1 MIVDFFEHGTG
12 EASGPLDYF
21 LGKNR
26 DREHAKILLGDVNEV
41 AELIDCSP
49 YEKRYTSGCLSFY
62 ESDLTEADKAQ
73 IMRDFEKTLF
83 PGLTTGNYR
92 ILWVEHRDKINEET
106 GERRLELNFLI
117 PNIEIESGKRLQPFF
132 AKADLDRVDAFK
144 KIVNYE
150 YDLFDPDDPINRRSV
165 KIAQNLPKESKEFK
179 AQVHDEI
186 TLAICD
192 DLIYDR
198 KTLLDWCETVGFEV
212 TKITKKQISIKNP
225 ETGRPEV
232 FKGEFYEQNFRNTAK
247 STELKAEA
255 SGRYRQR
262 AEKRYQTCL
271 ERHEKLCEAKSKYH
285 LERYGN
291 GNRESRNGLDPKFT
305 EPKNRNAIENRQS
318 GEQLQQQH
326 SGIEHG
332 SSEAD
337 SRHEPTLAN
346 IAVIKPSDSR
356 TSEAEKSPYFIN
368 FSPDVSATYFAY
380 QQYVFRLYQQNE
392 LQRIKPDQDITA
404 EQIQRHKRDAEQSRV
419 SEIRRGEPEYSEVR
433 NREGLAL
440 VRSNRPDSKEL
451 REQLRSSAG
460 NQLNESRST
469 IITDYRTATAAAQR
483 ATEAARASITAYSD
497 SESNHRRIG
506 EIQQRTG
513 EALQSVERTKQRAD
527 QHHQAVTESE
537 VISRFIA
544 KLGEQL
550 KTAIREPFREISHWL
565 EHRERSKGDNREH
578 LAEFGA
584 SRDRT
589 AVEADDR
596 ENSRENDFGRAIS
609 TKVSSFNSTNIIKA
623 LEVLDQRRELERE
636 QARKNDK
643 GYDSPRPF

>member
-150 YDLFDPDDPINRRSV
+150 HDLFDPDDPINRRSF

-285 LERYGN
+285 LERHGN
-291 GNRESRNGLDPKFT
+291 GNRESGNGLDSKFT

-318 GEQLQQQH
+318 GEQLQQQY

-337 SRHEPTLAN
+337 SRHETTFAD

-380 QQYVFRLYQQNE
+380 QQYVFRLYQQNK
-392 LQRIKPDQDITA
+392 LQRTKPDQDITA
-404 EQIQRHKRDAEQSRV
+404 DRASEASRSETSFKFEQSRV
-419 SEIRRGEPEYSEVR
+419 TEEISANCIQGLENEFRSPTFEDHRRTAIAVEATTARTAESTRAYTSAISDNKRIESVHE
-433 NREGLAL
+433 NFKREA
-440 VRSNRPDSKEL
+440 
-451 REQLRSSAG
+451 QRSSADREEVSA
-460 NQLNESRST
+460 NNARIIRSNYLNNFF
-469 IITDYRTATAAAQR
+469 TDCTRELEITATDTFKRFSAELVDRESSQKLNSGNP
-483 ATEAARASITAYSD
+483 TEY
-497 SESNHRRIG
+497 
-506 EIQQRTG
+506 
-513 EALQSVERTKQRAD
+513 
-527 QHHQAVTESE
+527 
-537 VISRFIA
+537 
-544 KLGEQL
+544 
-550 KTAIREPFREISHWL
+550 
-565 EHRERSKGDNREH
+565 
-578 LAEFGA
+578 GA

-589 AVEADDR
+589 AIEADDR
-596 ENSRENDFGRAIS
+596 ANNQENEFSRAIS
-609 TKVSSFNSTNIIKA
+609 TKISRVNPTNIFTA
-623 LEVLDQRRELERE
+623 LDEIDRRRELQRE
-636 QARKNDK
+636 QALKNDN

>member
-62 ESDLTEADKAQ
+62 ESDLNEDDKAQ

-83 PGLTTGNYR
+83 PGLTPENYR

-179 AQVHDEI
+179 AHVHDEI

-318 GEQLQQQH
+318 GEQLQQQY
-326 SGIEHG
+326 SGIEQG

-337 SRHEPTLAN
+337 SRHEPTFAD
-346 IAVIKPSDSR
+346 IAVIKPRNNR

-368 FSPDVSATYFAY
+368 FSPDFSATYFAY
-380 QQYVFRLYQQNE
+380 QQYVFRLYQQNK
-392 LQRIKPDQDITA
+392 LQRTKPDQDITA
-404 EQIQRHKRDAEQSRV
+404 DRTTEASRSETSPKFEQSRV
-419 SEIRRGEPEYSEVR
+419 TEEVSANFIQGLENEFRSPTFEDHRRTAIAVEATTARTAIAVEATTARTAESTGAYTSTVNDYR
-433 NREGLAL
+433 G
-440 VRSNRPDSKEL
+440 VKEL
-451 REQLRSSAG
+451 HANFKRETQRSGQDSAEISA
-460 NQLNESRST
+460 NNAK
-469 IITDYRTATAAAQR
+469 IIRTN
-483 ATEAARASITAYSD
+483 Y
-497 SESNHRRIG
+497 
-506 EIQQRTG
+506 
-513 EALQSVERTKQRAD
+513 L
-527 QHHQAVTESE
+527 
-537 VISRFIA
+537 SRFF
-544 KLGEQL
+544 
-550 KTAIREPFREISHWL
+550 TSHSRELENTVTDTVKRFSAELTDRESSQSHT
-565 EHRERSKGDNREH
+565 SKQF
-578 LAEFGA
+578 AEVGTI
-584 SRDRT
+584 RDRT
-589 AVEADDR
+589 TIEADDR
-596 ENSRENDFGRAIS
+596 SNNQENDFSRAIS
-609 TKVSSFNSTNIIKA
+609 TKISGINPTGIFTA
-623 LEVLDQRRELERE
+623 LDQIDKRRELQRAQE
-636 QARKNDK
+636 RKNDR
-643 GYDSPRPF
+643 GYDSPSPF

>member
-83 PGLTTGNYR
+83 PSLTTENYR
-92 ILWVEHRDKINEET
+92 VLWVEHRDKINEET

-150 YDLFDPDDPINRRSV
+150 HDLFDPDDPLNRRSV

-271 ERHEKLCEAKSKYH
+271 KRHEKLCEAKSKYH
-285 LERYGN
+285 LERYATRDRTDSTELTRQLESQKNNPANQHRQDGAE
-291 GNRESRNGLDPKFT
+291 RERGHEEDA
-305 EPKNRNAIENRQS
+305 R
-318 GEQLQQQH
+318 
-326 SGIEHG
+326 
-332 SSEAD
+332 
-337 SRHEPTLAN
+337 EPTVTATKLEKGLADLKR
-346 IAVIKPSDSR
+346 IEPSNSR
-356 TSEAEKSPYFIN
+356 PSEAEKNPFHIEYSLDFNSLYH
-368 FSPDVSATYFAY
+368 AY
-380 QQYVFRLYQQNE
+380 QQHIARLYQQ
-392 LQRIKPDQDITA
+392 K
-404 EQIQRHKRDAEQSRV
+404 QIQRTTSEISTFAADRSNDTAENSRV
-419 SEIRRGEPEYSEVR
+419 QHGDNSTVQGTRGEINNDTGSAIIADYRRTATSAQTATR
-433 NREGLAL
+433 ATAASISAYTAAGADYQRARELH
-440 VRSNRPDSKEL
+440 SDFK
-451 REQLRSSAG
+451 RETQRSSA
-460 NQLNESRST
+460 SRETLSNDSEAAIRADNT
-469 IITDYRTATAAAQR
+469 TAFFRQFAERLTATAGE
-483 ATEAARASITAYSD
+483 TFNSITRWVERGATNLQSLATPD
-497 SESNHRRIG
+497 KDRDREAVRADDQASSRETGLSRALSANSTRFSGTPIWEALEKLELRK
-506 EIQQRTG
+506 ELQQQR
-513 EALQSVERTKQRAD
+513 E
-527 QHHQAVTESE
+527 
-537 VISRFIA
+537 
-544 KLGEQL
+544 
-550 KTAIREPFREISHWL
+550 
-565 EHRERSKGDNREH
+565 
-578 LAEFGA
+578 
-584 SRDRT
+584 RDR
-589 AVEADDR
+589 
-596 ENSRENDFGRAIS
+596 
-609 TKVSSFNSTNIIKA
+609 
-623 LEVLDQRRELERE
+623 
-636 QARKNDK
+636 
-643 GYDSPRPF
+643 GYDSPSPF

>member
-12 EASGPLDYF
+12 GASGPLDYF

-62 ESDLTEADKAQ
+62 ESDLNEDDKAQ

-150 YDLFDPDDPINRRSV
+150 HDLFDPDDPINRRSF

-318 GEQLQQQH
+318 GEQLQQQY

-337 SRHEPTLAN
+337 SRHETTFAD
-346 IAVIKPSDSR
+346 IAVIKPRNNR

-368 FSPDVSATYFAY
+368 FSPDFSATYFAY
-380 QQYVFRLYQQNE
+380 QQYVFRLYQQNK
-392 LQRIKPDQDITA
+392 LQRTKPDQDITA
-404 EQIQRHKRDAEQSRV
+404 DRTTEASRSETSPKFEQSRV
-419 SEIRRGEPEYSEVR
+419 TEEVSANFIQGLENEFRSPTFEDHRRTAIAVEATTARTAESTRAYTSAISDNKRIESVHE
-433 NREGLAL
+433 NFKREA
-440 VRSNRPDSKEL
+440 
-451 REQLRSSAG
+451 QRSSADREEVSA
-460 NQLNESRST
+460 NNARIIRSNYLNNFF
-469 IITDYRTATAAAQR
+469 TDCTRELEITATDTFKRFSAELVDRESSQMLNSGNP
-483 ATEAARASITAYSD
+483 TEY
-497 SESNHRRIG
+497 
-506 EIQQRTG
+506 
-513 EALQSVERTKQRAD
+513 
-527 QHHQAVTESE
+527 
-537 VISRFIA
+537 
-544 KLGEQL
+544 
-550 KTAIREPFREISHWL
+550 
-565 EHRERSKGDNREH
+565 
-578 LAEFGA
+578 GA

-589 AVEADDR
+589 AIEADDR
-596 ENSRENDFGRAIS
+596 ANNQENEFSRAIS
-609 TKVSSFNSTNIIKA
+609 TKISGVNPTSIFKA
-623 LEVLDQRRELERE
+623 LDVLDQRRELERE
-636 QARKNDK
+636 QARKNDR

>member
-62 ESDLTEADKAQ
+62 ESDLNEDDKAQ

-83 PGLTTGNYR
+83 PGLTPENYR

-150 YDLFDPDDPINRRSV
+150 HDLFDPDDPINRRSF

-198 KTLLDWCETVGFEV
+198 KTLLNWCETVGFEV

-318 GEQLQQQH
+318 GEQLQQQY
-326 SGIEHG
+326 SGIEQG

-337 SRHEPTLAN
+337 SRHEPTFAD
-346 IAVIKPSDSR
+346 IAVIKPRNNR

-368 FSPDVSATYFAY
+368 FSPDFSATYFAY
-380 QQYVFRLYQQNE
+380 QQYEQKK
-392 LQRIKPDQDITA
+392 LQRTKPDQDITA
-404 EQIQRHKRDAEQSRV
+404 DRTTEASRSETSPKFEQSRV
-419 SEIRRGEPEYSEVR
+419 TEEVSANFIQGLENEFRSPTFEDHRRTAIAVEATTARTAESTRAYTSAISDNKRIESVHE
-433 NREGLAL
+433 NFKREA
-440 VRSNRPDSKEL
+440 
-451 REQLRSSAG
+451 QRSSADREEVSA
-460 NQLNESRST
+460 NNARIIRSNYLNNFF
-469 IITDYRTATAAAQR
+469 TDCTRELEITATDTFKRFSAELVDRESSQKLNSGNP
-483 ATEAARASITAYSD
+483 TEY
-497 SESNHRRIG
+497 
-506 EIQQRTG
+506 
-513 EALQSVERTKQRAD
+513 
-527 QHHQAVTESE
+527 
-537 VISRFIA
+537 
-544 KLGEQL
+544 
-550 KTAIREPFREISHWL
+550 
-565 EHRERSKGDNREH
+565 
-578 LAEFGA
+578 GA

-589 AVEADDR
+589 AIEADDR
-596 ENSRENDFGRAIS
+596 ANNQENEFSRAIS
-609 TKVSSFNSTNIIKA
+609 TKISGVNPTSIFKA
-623 LEVLDQRRELERE
+623 LDVLDQRRELERE
-636 QARKNDK
+636 QARKNDR

>member
-92 ILWVEHRDKINEET
+92 ILWIEHRDKINEET

-198 KTLLDWCETVGFEV
+198 KTLLNWCETVGFEV

-271 ERHEKLCEAKSKYH
+271 ERYEKLCEAKSKYH
-285 LERYGN
+285 LERHGN
-291 GNRESRNGLDPKFT
+291 GNRESGNGLDSKFT

-318 GEQLQQQH
+318 GEQLEQQY
-326 SGIEHG
+326 SGIEYG

-346 IAVIKPSDSR
+346 IEVIKPSDSR

-368 FSPDVSATYFAY
+368 FSLDVSATYFAY
-380 QQYVFRLYQQNE
+380 QQYVFRLYQQNK
-392 LQRIKPDQDITA
+392 LQRIKPDQYITA
-404 EQIQRHKRDAEQSRV
+404 DRASEASRSKTSPNFEQSRV
-419 SEIRRGEPEYSEVR
+419 TEKVSANFIQGLENEFRSPTFEDHRRTAIAVEATTARTAESTRAYTSAISDNKWIESVHENFKREAQRSSADREEVSANNTR
-433 NREGLAL
+433 T
-440 VRSNRPDSKEL
+440 VRSNYLINFFTVCAREL
-451 REQLRSSAG
+451 
-460 NQLNESRST
+460 ES
-469 IITDYRTATAAAQR
+469 TATDTFKRFSAELVDR
-483 ATEAARASITAYSD
+483 
-497 SESNHRRIG
+497 ESSQKFNSG
-506 EIQQRTG
+506 NP
-513 EALQSVERTKQRAD
+513 TKY
-527 QHHQAVTESE
+527 
-537 VISRFIA
+537 
-544 KLGEQL
+544 
-550 KTAIREPFREISHWL
+550 
-565 EHRERSKGDNREH
+565 
-578 LAEFGA
+578 GA

-589 AVEADDR
+589 AIEADDR
-596 ENSRENDFGRAIS
+596 ANKQENDFSRTIS
-609 TKVSSFNSTNIIKA
+609 TKISGVNPTNIFTA
-623 LEVLDQRRELERE
+623 LDELDRRRELQIE
-636 QARKNDK
+636 QALKNDN

>member
-1 MIVDFFEHGTG
+1 MIVDFFENGTG
-12 EASGPLDYF
+12 GASGPLDYF

-26 DREHAKILLGDVNEV
+26 DREHAKVLLGDVSEV

-83 PGLTTGNYR
+83 PGLTPGNYR

-165 KIAQNLPKESKEFK
+165 KIAQNLPKKSKEFK
-179 AQVHDEI
+179 ALVHDEI

-198 KTLLDWCETVGFEV
+198 KTLLGWCETVGFEV

-232 FKGEFYEQNFRNTAK
+232 FTGEFYEQNFRNTAK

-271 ERHEKLCEAKSKYH
+271 ERYEKLCEAKSKYH
-285 LERYGN
+285 LERHGN
-291 GNRESRNGLDPKFT
+291 GNRESGNGLDSKFT

-318 GEQLQQQH
+318 GEQLQQQY
-326 SGIEHG
+326 SGIEQG

-368 FSPDVSATYFAY
+368 FSPDFSATYSAY
-380 QQYVFRLYQQNE
+380 QQYVSRLYQQNKV
-392 LQRIKPDQDITA
+392 QRIKSDQDITA
-404 EQIQRHKRDAEQSRV
+404 DRTTEASRSETSPKFEQSRV
-419 SEIRRGEPEYSEVR
+419 KEEVPANKLQGLSNEFRSPIIENYRRTTASIEATTARTAESTRAYTSAISDNKRIESVHENFKREAQRSSADPEEVSANNTR
-433 NREGLAL
+433 T
-440 VRSNRPDSKEL
+440 VRSNYLINFFTVCTREL
-451 REQLRSSAG
+451 
-460 NQLNESRST
+460 ES
-469 IITDYRTATAAAQR
+469 TATDTFKRFSAELVDR
-483 ATEAARASITAYSD
+483 
-497 SESNHRRIG
+497 ESS
-506 EIQQRTG
+506 Q
-513 EALQSVERTKQRAD
+513 
-527 QHHQAVTESE
+527 
-537 VISRFIA
+537 
-544 KLGEQL
+544 KLNSGN
-550 KTAIREPFREISHWL
+550 P
-565 EHRERSKGDNREH
+565 
-578 LAEFGA
+578 AEYGA

-589 AVEADDR
+589 AIEADDR
-596 ENSRENDFGRAIS
+596 ANNQENEFSRAIS
-609 TKVSSFNSTNIIKA
+609 TKISRVNPTSIFTA
-623 LEVLDQRRELERE
+623 LDELDRRKELER
-636 QARKNDK
+636 KNNR
-643 GYDSPRPF
+643 GYDSPIPF

>member
-150 YDLFDPDDPINRRSV
+150 HDLFDPDDPLNRRSV

-262 AEKRYQTCL
+262 AEKRYQTCI

-318 GEQLQQQH
+318 GEQLQQQY
-326 SGIEHG
+326 SGIEQG

-337 SRHEPTLAN
+337 SRHEPTFAD
-346 IAVIKPSDSR
+346 IAVIKPRNNR

-368 FSPDVSATYFAY
+368 FSPDFSATYFAY
-380 QQYVFRLYQQNE
+380 QQYVFRLYQQNK
-392 LQRIKPDQDITA
+392 LQRTKPDQDITA
-404 EQIQRHKRDAEQSRV
+404 DRASEASRSETSFKFEQSRV
-419 SEIRRGEPEYSEVR
+419 TEEISANCIQGLENEFRSPTFEDHRRTAIAVEATTARTTESTRAYTSAISDYRAVKGLHEDFK
-433 NREGLAL
+433 REA
-440 VRSNRPDSKEL
+440 
-451 REQLRSSAG
+451 QRSS
-460 NQLNESRST
+460 
-469 IITDYRTATAAAQR
+469 DDRT
-483 ATEAARASITAYSD
+483 
-497 SESNHRRIG
+497 
-506 EIQQRTG
+506 
-513 EALQSVERTKQRAD
+513 
-527 QHHQAVTESE
+527 
-537 VISRFIA
+537 
-544 KLGEQL
+544 
-550 KTAIREPFREISHWL
+550 EISADGAETIRANYLSNFFRNYAREL
-565 EHRERSKGDNREH
+565 ESTVTNTFKRFSEELGDRERSQELDQARITEY
-578 LAEFGA
+578 GA

-589 AVEADDR
+589 AIEADDR
-596 ENSRENDFGRAIS
+596 ANNQENEFRRAIS
-609 TKVSSFNSTNIIKA
+609 TKISGVNPTSIFTA
-623 LEVLDQRRELERE
+623 LDVLDQRRELERE
-636 QARKNDK
+636 QARKNDR

>member
-1 MIVDFFEHGTG
+1 MIVDFFEHGSG

-26 DREHAKILLGDVNEV
+26 DREHAKVLLGDVSEV

-62 ESDLTEADKAQ
+62 ESDLTDVAKAQ

-318 GEQLQQQH
+318 GEQLQQQY

-332 SSEAD
+332 FSEAD
-337 SRHEPTLAN
+337 SRYEPTLAN
-346 IAVIKPSDSR
+346 IAVIKSSDSR

-368 FSPDVSATYFAY
+368 FSPDFSATYFAY
-380 QQYVFRLYQQNE
+380 QQYVFRLYQQNK
-392 LQRIKPDQDITA
+392 LQRTKPDQDITA
-404 EQIQRHKRDAEQSRV
+404 DRASEASRSETSPKFEQIRVTEKVSANFIQGLENEFRSPTFEDHRRTAIAVEATTARTAESTRAYTSAISDNKWIESVHENFKREAQ
-419 SEIRRGEPEYSEVR
+419 
-433 NREGLAL
+433 
-440 VRSNRPDSKEL
+440 
-451 REQLRSSAG
+451 RSSADREEVSANNTRTVRANYLSNFFTVCTRG
-460 NQLNESRST
+460 LES
-469 IITDYRTATAAAQR
+469 TATDTFKRFSAEHVDRESSQKLNSGNP
-483 ATEAARASITAYSD
+483 TEY
-497 SESNHRRIG
+497 
-506 EIQQRTG
+506 
-513 EALQSVERTKQRAD
+513 
-527 QHHQAVTESE
+527 
-537 VISRFIA
+537 
-544 KLGEQL
+544 
-550 KTAIREPFREISHWL
+550 
-565 EHRERSKGDNREH
+565 
-578 LAEFGA
+578 GA

-589 AVEADDR
+589 AIEADDR
-596 ENSRENDFGRAIS
+596 ANNQENDFSRAIS
-609 TKVSSFNSTNIIKA
+609 TKISGVNPTNIFTA
-623 LEVLDQRRELERE
+623 LDELDRRRELQKE
-636 QARKNDK
+636 QALKNDN

>member
-150 YDLFDPDDPINRRSV
+150 HDLFDPDDPLNRRSV

-262 AEKRYQTCL
+262 AEKRYQTCI
-271 ERHEKLCEAKSKYH
+271 ERHEQLCEAKSKYH

-318 GEQLQQQH
+318 GEQLQQQY
-326 SGIEHG
+326 SGIEQG

-337 SRHEPTLAN
+337 SRHEPTFAD
-346 IAVIKPSDSR
+346 IAVIKPRNNR

-368 FSPDVSATYFAY
+368 FSPDFSATYFAY
-380 QQYVFRLYQQNE
+380 QQYVFRLYQQNK
-392 LQRIKPDQDITA
+392 LQRTKPDQDITA
-404 EQIQRHKRDAEQSRV
+404 DRASEASRSETSFKFEQSRV
-419 SEIRRGEPEYSEVR
+419 TEEISTNCIQGLENEFRSPTFEDHRRTAIAVEATTARTTESTRAYTSAISDYRAVKRLHEDFK
-433 NREGLAL
+433 REA
-440 VRSNRPDSKEL
+440 
-451 REQLRSSAG
+451 QRSS
-460 NQLNESRST
+460 
-469 IITDYRTATAAAQR
+469 DDRT
-483 ATEAARASITAYSD
+483 
-497 SESNHRRIG
+497 
-506 EIQQRTG
+506 
-513 EALQSVERTKQRAD
+513 
-527 QHHQAVTESE
+527 
-537 VISRFIA
+537 
-544 KLGEQL
+544 
-550 KTAIREPFREISHWL
+550 EISADGAETIRANYLSNFFRNYTREL
-565 EHRERSKGDNREH
+565 ESTVTNTFKRFSAELVDRESSQKLNSGNPTEY
-578 LAEFGA
+578 GA

-589 AVEADDR
+589 AIEADDR
-596 ENSRENDFGRAIS
+596 ANNQENEFSRAIS
-609 TKVSSFNSTNIIKA
+609 TKISGVNPTSIFTA
-623 LEVLDQRRELERE
+623 LDVLDQRRELKRE
-636 QARKNDK
+636 QARKNDR

>member
-62 ESDLTEADKAQ
+62 ESDLNEDDKAQ

-150 YDLFDPDDPINRRSV
+150 HDLFDPDDPLNRRSV

-262 AEKRYQTCL
+262 AEKRYQTCI
-271 ERHEKLCEAKSKYH
+271 ERHEQLCEAKSKYH

-318 GEQLQQQH
+318 GEQLQQQY
-326 SGIEHG
+326 SGIEQG

-337 SRHEPTLAN
+337 SRHEPTFAD
-346 IAVIKPSDSR
+346 IAVIKPRNNR

-368 FSPDVSATYFAY
+368 FSPDFSATYFAY
-380 QQYVFRLYQQNE
+380 QQYVFRLYQQNK
-392 LQRIKPDQDITA
+392 LQRTKPDQDITA
-404 EQIQRHKRDAEQSRV
+404 DRASEASRSETSFKFEQSRV
-419 SEIRRGEPEYSEVR
+419 TEEISTNCIQGLENEFRSPTFEDHRRTAIAVEATTARTTESTRAYTSAISDYRAVKRLHEDFK
-433 NREGLAL
+433 REA
-440 VRSNRPDSKEL
+440 
-451 REQLRSSAG
+451 QRSS
-460 NQLNESRST
+460 
-469 IITDYRTATAAAQR
+469 DDRT
-483 ATEAARASITAYSD
+483 
-497 SESNHRRIG
+497 
-506 EIQQRTG
+506 
-513 EALQSVERTKQRAD
+513 
-527 QHHQAVTESE
+527 
-537 VISRFIA
+537 
-544 KLGEQL
+544 
-550 KTAIREPFREISHWL
+550 EISADGAETIRANYLSNFFRNYTREL
-565 EHRERSKGDNREH
+565 ESTVTNTFKRFSAELVDRESSQKLNSGNPTEY
-578 LAEFGA
+578 GA
-584 SRDRT
+584 GRDRT
-589 AVEADDR
+589 AIEADDR
-596 ENSRENDFGRAIS
+596 ANNQENEFSRAIS
-609 TKVSSFNSTNIIKA
+609 TKISGVNPTSIFTA
-623 LEVLDQRRELERE
+623 LDVLDQRRELKRE
-636 QARKNDK
+636 QARKNDR

>member
-62 ESDLTEADKAQ
+62 ESDLNEDDKAQ

-150 YDLFDPDDPINRRSV
+150 HDLFDPDDPLNRRSV

-262 AEKRYQTCL
+262 AEKRYQTCI

-318 GEQLQQQH
+318 GEQLQQQY
-326 SGIEHG
+326 SGIEQG

-337 SRHEPTLAN
+337 SRHEPTFAD
-346 IAVIKPSDSR
+346 IAVIKPRNNR

-368 FSPDVSATYFAY
+368 FSPDFSATYFAY
-380 QQYVFRLYQQNE
+380 QQYVFRLYQQNK
-392 LQRIKPDQDITA
+392 LQRTKPDQDITA
-404 EQIQRHKRDAEQSRV
+404 DRTTEASRSETSPKFEQSRV
-419 SEIRRGEPEYSEVR
+419 TEEVSANFIQGLENEFRSPTFEDHRRTAIAVEATTARTAESTRAYTSAISDNKRIESVHE
-433 NREGLAL
+433 NFKREA
-440 VRSNRPDSKEL
+440 
-451 REQLRSSAG
+451 QRSSADREEVSA
-460 NQLNESRST
+460 NNARIIRSNYLNNFF
-469 IITDYRTATAAAQR
+469 TDCTRELEITATDTFKRFSAELVDRESSQKLNSGNP
-483 ATEAARASITAYSD
+483 TEY
-497 SESNHRRIG
+497 
-506 EIQQRTG
+506 
-513 EALQSVERTKQRAD
+513 
-527 QHHQAVTESE
+527 
-537 VISRFIA
+537 
-544 KLGEQL
+544 
-550 KTAIREPFREISHWL
+550 
-565 EHRERSKGDNREH
+565 
-578 LAEFGA
+578 GA

-589 AVEADDR
+589 AIEADDR
-596 ENSRENDFGRAIS
+596 ANNQENEFSRAIS
-609 TKVSSFNSTNIIKA
+609 TKISGVNPTSIFKA
-623 LEVLDQRRELERE
+623 LDVLDQRRELERE
-636 QARKNDK
+636 QARKNDR

>member
-83 PGLTTGNYR
+83 PSLTTENYR
-92 ILWVEHRDKINEET
+92 VLWVEHRDKINEET

-150 YDLFDPDDPINRRSV
+150 HDLFDPDDPLNRRSV

-271 ERHEKLCEAKSKYH
+271 KRHEKLCEAKSKYH
-285 LERYGN
+285 LERYATRDRTDSTELTRQLESQKNNPANQHRQDGAE
-291 GNRESRNGLDPKFT
+291 RERGHEEDA
-305 EPKNRNAIENRQS
+305 R
-318 GEQLQQQH
+318 
-326 SGIEHG
+326 
-332 SSEAD
+332 
-337 SRHEPTLAN
+337 EPTVTATKLEKGLADLKR
-346 IAVIKPSDSR
+346 IEPSNSR
-356 TSEAEKSPYFIN
+356 PSEAEKSPFFIEY
-368 FSPDVSATYFAY
+368 SPSFNSTYFAY
-380 QQYVFRLYQQNE
+380 YE
-392 LQRIKPDQDITA
+392 
-404 EQIQRHKRDAEQSRV
+404 H
-419 SEIRRGEPEYSEVR
+419 
-433 NREGLAL
+433 
-440 VRSNRPDSKEL
+440 
-451 REQLRSSAG
+451 QLRIH
-460 NQLNESRST
+460 QQEQVRRDTDQRST
-469 IITDYRTATAAAQR
+469 FAADRSSHAAKNAGLYGSNDSFIQSQRRAIDDDIRSAVIDGHRGAADAAKRATAAAR
-483 ATEAARASITAYSD
+483 AELEAHTG
-497 SESNHRRIG
+497 SESNYRRARELHENFKRQAQLSGGSGEAVSGHSEAAIGADHTAAFFRDFTERLTAAIG
-506 EIQQRTG
+506 EAFNSITRWVERGATNLQSLATPDKDRDREAVRADDQASSRETGLSRALSANSTRFSGTPIWEALEKLELRKELQQQR
-513 EALQSVERTKQRAD
+513 E
-527 QHHQAVTESE
+527 
-537 VISRFIA
+537 
-544 KLGEQL
+544 
-550 KTAIREPFREISHWL
+550 
-565 EHRERSKGDNREH
+565 
-578 LAEFGA
+578 
-584 SRDRT
+584 RDR
-589 AVEADDR
+589 
-596 ENSRENDFGRAIS
+596 
-609 TKVSSFNSTNIIKA
+609 
-623 LEVLDQRRELERE
+623 
-636 QARKNDK
+636 
-643 GYDSPRPF
+643 GYDSPSPF

>member
-150 YDLFDPDDPINRRSV
+150 HDLFDPDDPLNRRSV

-262 AEKRYQTCL
+262 AEKRYQTCI

-318 GEQLQQQH
+318 GEQLQQQY
-326 SGIEHG
+326 SGIEQG

-337 SRHEPTLAN
+337 SRHEPTFAD
-346 IAVIKPSDSR
+346 IAVIKPRNNR

-368 FSPDVSATYFAY
+368 FSPDFSATYFAY
-380 QQYVFRLYQQNE
+380 QQYVFRLYQQNK
-392 LQRIKPDQDITA
+392 LQRTKPDQDITA
-404 EQIQRHKRDAEQSRV
+404 DRTTEASRSETSPKFEQSRV
-419 SEIRRGEPEYSEVR
+419 TEEVSANFIQGLENEFRSPTFEDHRRTAIAVEATTARTAESTRAYTSAISDNKRIESVHE
-433 NREGLAL
+433 NFKREA
-440 VRSNRPDSKEL
+440 
-451 REQLRSSAG
+451 QRSSADREEVSA
-460 NQLNESRST
+460 NNARIIRSNYLNNFF
-469 IITDYRTATAAAQR
+469 TDCTRELEITATDTFKRFSAELVDRESSQKLNSGNP
-483 ATEAARASITAYSD
+483 TEY
-497 SESNHRRIG
+497 
-506 EIQQRTG
+506 
-513 EALQSVERTKQRAD
+513 
-527 QHHQAVTESE
+527 
-537 VISRFIA
+537 
-544 KLGEQL
+544 
-550 KTAIREPFREISHWL
+550 
-565 EHRERSKGDNREH
+565 
-578 LAEFGA
+578 GA

-589 AVEADDR
+589 AIEADDR
-596 ENSRENDFGRAIS
+596 ANNQENEFSRAIS
-609 TKVSSFNSTNIIKA
+609 TKISGVNPTSIFKA
-623 LEVLDQRRELERE
+623 LDVLDQRRELERE
-636 QARKNDK
+636 QARKNDR

>member
-49 YEKRYTSGCLSFY
+49 YDKRYTSGCLSFY

-198 KTLLDWCETVGFEV
+198 KSLLNWCETVGFEV
-212 TKITKKQISIKNP
+212 TKITKKQISIKNL

-318 GEQLQQQH
+318 GEQLQQQY

-337 SRHEPTLAN
+337 SRHETTFAD
-346 IAVIKPSDSR
+346 IAVIKPRNNR

-368 FSPDVSATYFAY
+368 FSPDFSATYFAY
-380 QQYVFRLYQQNE
+380 QQYVFRLYQQNK
-392 LQRIKPDQDITA
+392 LQRTKPDQDITA
-404 EQIQRHKRDAEQSRV
+404 DRASEASRSETSFKFEQSRV
-419 SEIRRGEPEYSEVR
+419 TEEISANCIQGLENEFRSPTFEDHRRTAIAVEATTARTAESTRAYTSAISDNKRIESVHE
-433 NREGLAL
+433 NFKREA
-440 VRSNRPDSKEL
+440 
-451 REQLRSSAG
+451 QRSSADRQEVSA
-460 NQLNESRST
+460 NNARIIRSNYLNNFF
-469 IITDYRTATAAAQR
+469 TDCTRELEITATDTFKRFSAELVDRESSQKLNSGNP
-483 ATEAARASITAYSD
+483 TEY
-497 SESNHRRIG
+497 
-506 EIQQRTG
+506 
-513 EALQSVERTKQRAD
+513 
-527 QHHQAVTESE
+527 
-537 VISRFIA
+537 
-544 KLGEQL
+544 
-550 KTAIREPFREISHWL
+550 
-565 EHRERSKGDNREH
+565 
-578 LAEFGA
+578 GA

-589 AVEADDR
+589 AIEADDR
-596 ENSRENDFGRAIS
+596 ANNQENEFSRAIS
-609 TKVSSFNSTNIIKA
+609 TKISRVNPTNIFTA
-623 LEVLDQRRELERE
+623 LDEIDRRRELQRE
-636 QARKNDK
+636 QALKNDN

>member
-150 YDLFDPDDPINRRSV
+150 HDLFDPDDPINRRSV

-262 AEKRYQTCL
+262 AEKRYQTCI

-318 GEQLQQQH
+318 GEQLQQQY

-337 SRHEPTLAN
+337 SRHETTFAD
-346 IAVIKPSDSR
+346 IAVIKPRNNR

-368 FSPDVSATYFAY
+368 FSPDFSATYFAY
-380 QQYVFRLYQQNE
+380 QQYVFRLYQQNK
-392 LQRIKPDQDITA
+392 LQRTKPDQDITA
-404 EQIQRHKRDAEQSRV
+404 DRTTEASRSETSPKFEQSRV
-419 SEIRRGEPEYSEVR
+419 TEEVSANFIQGLENEFRSPTFEDHRRTAIAVEATTARTAESTRAYTSAISDNKRIESVHE
-433 NREGLAL
+433 NFKREA
-440 VRSNRPDSKEL
+440 
-451 REQLRSSAG
+451 QRSSADREEVSA
-460 NQLNESRST
+460 NNARIIRSNYLNNFF
-469 IITDYRTATAAAQR
+469 TDCTRELEITATDTFKRFSAELVDRESSQKLNSGNP
-483 ATEAARASITAYSD
+483 TEY
-497 SESNHRRIG
+497 
-506 EIQQRTG
+506 
-513 EALQSVERTKQRAD
+513 
-527 QHHQAVTESE
+527 
-537 VISRFIA
+537 
-544 KLGEQL
+544 
-550 KTAIREPFREISHWL
+550 
-565 EHRERSKGDNREH
+565 
-578 LAEFGA
+578 GA

-589 AVEADDR
+589 AIEADDR
-596 ENSRENDFGRAIS
+596 ANNQENEFSRAIS
-609 TKVSSFNSTNIIKA
+609 TKISRVNPTNIFTA
-623 LEVLDQRRELERE
+623 LDEIDRRRELQRE
-636 QARKNDK
+636 QALKNDN

>member
-62 ESDLTEADKAQ
+62 ESDLNEDDKAQ

-318 GEQLQQQH
+318 GEQLQQQY
-326 SGIEHG
+326 SGIEQG

-337 SRHEPTLAN
+337 SRHETTFAD
-346 IAVIKPSDSR
+346 IAVIKPRNNR

-368 FSPDVSATYFAY
+368 FSPDFSATYFAY
-380 QQYVFRLYQQNE
+380 QQYVFRLYQQNK
-392 LQRIKPDQDITA
+392 LQRTKPDQDITA
-404 EQIQRHKRDAEQSRV
+404 DRTTEASRSETSPKFEQSRV
-419 SEIRRGEPEYSEVR
+419 TEEVSANFIQGLENEFRSPTFEDHRRTAIAVEATTARTAESTRAYTSAISDNKRIESVHE
-433 NREGLAL
+433 NFKREA
-440 VRSNRPDSKEL
+440 
-451 REQLRSSAG
+451 QRSSADREEVSA
-460 NQLNESRST
+460 NNARIIRSNYLNNFF
-469 IITDYRTATAAAQR
+469 TDCTRELEITATDTFKRFSAELVDRESSQKLNSGNP
-483 ATEAARASITAYSD
+483 TEY
-497 SESNHRRIG
+497 
-506 EIQQRTG
+506 
-513 EALQSVERTKQRAD
+513 
-527 QHHQAVTESE
+527 
-537 VISRFIA
+537 
-544 KLGEQL
+544 
-550 KTAIREPFREISHWL
+550 
-565 EHRERSKGDNREH
+565 
-578 LAEFGA
+578 GA

-589 AVEADDR
+589 AIEADDR
-596 ENSRENDFGRAIS
+596 ANNQENEFSRAIS
-609 TKVSSFNSTNIIKA
+609 TKISGVNPTSIFKA
-623 LEVLDQRRELERE
+623 LDVLDQRRELERE
-636 QARKNDK
+636 QARKNDR

>member
-49 YEKRYTSGCLSFY
+49 YDKRYTSGCLSFY

-318 GEQLQQQH
+318 GEQLQQQY

-337 SRHEPTLAN
+337 SRHETTFAD
-346 IAVIKPSDSR
+346 IAVIKPRNNR

-368 FSPDVSATYFAY
+368 FSPDFSATYFAY
-380 QQYVFRLYQQNE
+380 QQYVFRLYQQNK
-392 LQRIKPDQDITA
+392 LQRTKPDQDITA
-404 EQIQRHKRDAEQSRV
+404 DRTTEASRSETSPKFEQSRV
-419 SEIRRGEPEYSEVR
+419 TEEVSANFIQGLENEFRSPTFEDHRRTAIAVEATTARTAESTRAYTSAISDNKRIESVHE
-433 NREGLAL
+433 NFKREA
-440 VRSNRPDSKEL
+440 
-451 REQLRSSAG
+451 QRSSADREEVSA
-460 NQLNESRST
+460 NNARIIRSNYLNNFF
-469 IITDYRTATAAAQR
+469 TDCTRELEITATDTFKRFSAELVDRESSQKLNSGNP
-483 ATEAARASITAYSD
+483 TEY
-497 SESNHRRIG
+497 
-506 EIQQRTG
+506 
-513 EALQSVERTKQRAD
+513 
-527 QHHQAVTESE
+527 
-537 VISRFIA
+537 
-544 KLGEQL
+544 
-550 KTAIREPFREISHWL
+550 
-565 EHRERSKGDNREH
+565 
-578 LAEFGA
+578 GA

-589 AVEADDR
+589 AIEADDR
-596 ENSRENDFGRAIS
+596 ANNQENEFSRAIS
-609 TKVSSFNSTNIIKA
+609 TKISRVNPTNIFTA
-623 LEVLDQRRELERE
+623 LDEIDRRRELQRE
-636 QARKNDK
+636 QALKNDN

>member
-1 MIVDFFEHGTG
+1 MIVDFFEHGSG

-26 DREHAKILLGDVNEV
+26 DREHAKVLLGDVSEV

-62 ESDLTEADKAQ
+62 ESDLTDVAKAQ

-150 YDLFDPDDPINRRSV
+150 YDLFNPDDPINRRSV

-198 KTLLDWCETVGFEV
+198 KTLLNWCETVGFEV

-271 ERHEKLCEAKSKYH
+271 ERYEKLCEAKSKYH
-285 LERYGN
+285 LERHGN
-291 GNRESRNGLDPKFT
+291 GNRESGNGLDSKFT

-318 GEQLQQQH
+318 GEQLQQQY

-332 SSEAD
+332 FSEAD
-337 SRHEPTLAN
+337 SRYEPTLAN
-346 IAVIKPSDSR
+346 IAVIKSSDSR

-380 QQYVFRLYQQNE
+380 QQYVFRLYQQNK

-404 EQIQRHKRDAEQSRV
+404 DRASEASRSETSPKFEQIRVTEKVSANFIQGLENEFRSPTFEDHRRTAIAVEATTARTAESTRAYTSAISDNKRIESV
-419 SEIRRGEPEYSEVR
+419 HE
-433 NREGLAL
+433 NFKREA
-440 VRSNRPDSKEL
+440 
-451 REQLRSSAG
+451 QRSSADREEVSA
-460 NQLNESRST
+460 NNARIIRSNYLNNFFTDCTRELES
-469 IITDYRTATAAAQR
+469 TATDTFKRFSAELVDRESSQKLNSGNP
-483 ATEAARASITAYSD
+483 TEY
-497 SESNHRRIG
+497 
-506 EIQQRTG
+506 
-513 EALQSVERTKQRAD
+513 
-527 QHHQAVTESE
+527 
-537 VISRFIA
+537 
-544 KLGEQL
+544 
-550 KTAIREPFREISHWL
+550 
-565 EHRERSKGDNREH
+565 
-578 LAEFGA
+578 GA

-589 AVEADDR
+589 AIEADDR
-596 ENSRENDFGRAIS
+596 ANNQENDFSRAIS
-609 TKVSSFNSTNIIKA
+609 TKISGVNPTNIFTA
-623 LEVLDQRRELERE
+623 LDELDRRRELQKE
-636 QARKNDK
+636 QALKNDN

>member
-62 ESDLTEADKAQ
+62 ESDLNEDDKAQ

-318 GEQLQQQH
+318 GEQLQQQY
-326 SGIEHG
+326 SGIEQG

-337 SRHEPTLAN
+337 SRHEPTFAD
-346 IAVIKPSDSR
+346 IAVIKPRNNR

-368 FSPDVSATYFAY
+368 FSPDFSATYFAY
-380 QQYVFRLYQQNE
+380 QQYVFRLYQQNK
-392 LQRIKPDQDITA
+392 LQRTKPDQDITA
-404 EQIQRHKRDAEQSRV
+404 DRTTEASRSETSPKFEQSRV
-419 SEIRRGEPEYSEVR
+419 TEEVSANFIQGLENEFRSPTFEDHRRTAIAVEATTARTAESTRAYTSAISDNKRIESVHE
-433 NREGLAL
+433 NFKREA
-440 VRSNRPDSKEL
+440 
-451 REQLRSSAG
+451 QRSSADREEVSA
-460 NQLNESRST
+460 NNARIIRSNYLNNFF
-469 IITDYRTATAAAQR
+469 TDCTRELEITATDTFKRFSAELVDRESSQKLNSGNP
-483 ATEAARASITAYSD
+483 TEY
-497 SESNHRRIG
+497 
-506 EIQQRTG
+506 
-513 EALQSVERTKQRAD
+513 
-527 QHHQAVTESE
+527 
-537 VISRFIA
+537 
-544 KLGEQL
+544 
-550 KTAIREPFREISHWL
+550 
-565 EHRERSKGDNREH
+565 
-578 LAEFGA
+578 GA

-589 AVEADDR
+589 AIEADDR
-596 ENSRENDFGRAIS
+596 ANNQENEFSRAIS
-609 TKVSSFNSTNIIKA
+609 TKISGVNPTSIFKA
-623 LEVLDQRRELERE
+623 LDVLDQRRELERE
-636 QARKNDK
+636 QARKNDR

>member
-83 PGLTTGNYR
+83 PGLTPENYR

-262 AEKRYQTCL
+262 AEKRYQTCI

-318 GEQLQQQH
+318 GEQLQQQY
-326 SGIEHG
+326 SGIEQG

-337 SRHEPTLAN
+337 SRHEPTFAD
-346 IAVIKPSDSR
+346 IAVIKPRNNR

-368 FSPDVSATYFAY
+368 FSPDFSATYFAY
-380 QQYVFRLYQQNE
+380 QQYVFRLYQQNK
-392 LQRIKPDQDITA
+392 LQRTKPDQDITA
-404 EQIQRHKRDAEQSRV
+404 DRTTEASRSETSPKFEQSRV
-419 SEIRRGEPEYSEVR
+419 TEEVSANFIQGLENEFRSPTFEDHRRTAIAVEATTARTAESTRAYTSAISDNKRIESVHE
-433 NREGLAL
+433 NFKREA
-440 VRSNRPDSKEL
+440 
-451 REQLRSSAG
+451 QRSSADREEVSA
-460 NQLNESRST
+460 NNARIIRSNYLNNFF
-469 IITDYRTATAAAQR
+469 TDCTRELEITATDTFKRFSAELVDRESSQKLNSGNP
-483 ATEAARASITAYSD
+483 TEY
-497 SESNHRRIG
+497 
-506 EIQQRTG
+506 
-513 EALQSVERTKQRAD
+513 
-527 QHHQAVTESE
+527 
-537 VISRFIA
+537 
-544 KLGEQL
+544 
-550 KTAIREPFREISHWL
+550 
-565 EHRERSKGDNREH
+565 
-578 LAEFGA
+578 GA

-589 AVEADDR
+589 AIEADDR
-596 ENSRENDFGRAIS
+596 ANNQENEFSRAIS
-609 TKVSSFNSTNIIKA
+609 TKISRVNPTNIFTA
-623 LEVLDQRRELERE
+623 LDEIDRRRELQRE
-636 QARKNDK
+636 QALKNDN

>member
-62 ESDLTEADKAQ
+62 ESDLNEDDKAQ

-318 GEQLQQQH
+318 GEQLQQQY

-337 SRHEPTLAN
+337 SRHETTFAD
-346 IAVIKPSDSR
+346 IAVIKPRNNR

-368 FSPDVSATYFAY
+368 FSPDFSATYFAY
-380 QQYVFRLYQQNE
+380 QQYVFRLYQQNK
-392 LQRIKPDQDITA
+392 LQRTKPDQDITA
-404 EQIQRHKRDAEQSRV
+404 DRASEASRSETSFKFEQSRV
-419 SEIRRGEPEYSEVR
+419 TEEISANCIQGLENEFRSPTFEDHRRTAIAVEATTARTAESTRAYTSAISDNKRIESVHE
-433 NREGLAL
+433 NFKREA
-440 VRSNRPDSKEL
+440 
-451 REQLRSSAG
+451 QRSSADREEVSA
-460 NQLNESRST
+460 NNARIIRSNYLNNFF
-469 IITDYRTATAAAQR
+469 TDCTRELEITATDTFKRFSAELVDRESSQKLNSGNP
-483 ATEAARASITAYSD
+483 TEY
-497 SESNHRRIG
+497 
-506 EIQQRTG
+506 
-513 EALQSVERTKQRAD
+513 
-527 QHHQAVTESE
+527 
-537 VISRFIA
+537 
-544 KLGEQL
+544 
-550 KTAIREPFREISHWL
+550 
-565 EHRERSKGDNREH
+565 
-578 LAEFGA
+578 GA

-589 AVEADDR
+589 AIEADDR
-596 ENSRENDFGRAIS
+596 ANNQENEFSRAIS
-609 TKVSSFNSTNIIKA
+609 TKISRVNPTNIFTA
-623 LEVLDQRRELERE
+623 LDEIDRRRELQRE
-636 QARKNDK
+636 QALKNDN

>member
-62 ESDLTEADKAQ
+62 ESDLNEDDKAQ

-83 PGLTTGNYR
+83 PGLTPENYR

-262 AEKRYQTCL
+262 AEKRYQTCI

-318 GEQLQQQH
+318 GEQLQQQY
-326 SGIEHG
+326 SGIEQG

-337 SRHEPTLAN
+337 SRHEPTFAD
-346 IAVIKPSDSR
+346 IAVIKPRNNR

-368 FSPDVSATYFAY
+368 FSPDFSATYFAY
-380 QQYVFRLYQQNE
+380 QQYVFRLYQQNK
-392 LQRIKPDQDITA
+392 LQRTKPDQDITA
-404 EQIQRHKRDAEQSRV
+404 DRTTEASRSETSPKFEQSRV
-419 SEIRRGEPEYSEVR
+419 TEEVSANFIQGLENEFRSPTFEDHRRTAIAVEATTARTAESTRAYTSAISDNKRIESVHE
-433 NREGLAL
+433 NFKREA
-440 VRSNRPDSKEL
+440 
-451 REQLRSSAG
+451 QRSSADREEVSA
-460 NQLNESRST
+460 NNARIIRSNYLNNFF
-469 IITDYRTATAAAQR
+469 TDCTRELEITATDTFKRFSAELVDRESSQKLNSGNP
-483 ATEAARASITAYSD
+483 TEY
-497 SESNHRRIG
+497 
-506 EIQQRTG
+506 
-513 EALQSVERTKQRAD
+513 
-527 QHHQAVTESE
+527 
-537 VISRFIA
+537 
-544 KLGEQL
+544 
-550 KTAIREPFREISHWL
+550 
-565 EHRERSKGDNREH
+565 
-578 LAEFGA
+578 GA

-589 AVEADDR
+589 AIEADDR
-596 ENSRENDFGRAIS
+596 ANNQENEFSRAIS
-609 TKVSSFNSTNIIKA
+609 TKISGVNPTSIFKA
-623 LEVLDQRRELERE
+623 LDVLDQRRELERE
-636 QARKNDK
+636 QARKNDR

>member
-318 GEQLQQQH
+318 GEQLQQQY
-326 SGIEHG
+326 SGIEQG

-337 SRHEPTLAN
+337 SRHEPTFAD
-346 IAVIKPSDSR
+346 IAVIKPRNNR

-368 FSPDVSATYFAY
+368 FSPDFSATYFAY
-380 QQYVFRLYQQNE
+380 QQYVFRLYQQNK
-392 LQRIKPDQDITA
+392 LQRTKPDQDITA
-404 EQIQRHKRDAEQSRV
+404 DRTTEASRSETSPKFEQSRV
-419 SEIRRGEPEYSEVR
+419 TEEVSANFIQGLENEFRSPTFEDHRRTAIAVEATTARTAESTRAYTSAISDNKRIESVHE
-433 NREGLAL
+433 NFKREA
-440 VRSNRPDSKEL
+440 
-451 REQLRSSAG
+451 QRSSADREEVSA
-460 NQLNESRST
+460 NNARIIRSNYLNNFF
-469 IITDYRTATAAAQR
+469 TDCTRELEITATDTFKRFSAELVDRESSQKLNSGNP
-483 ATEAARASITAYSD
+483 TEY
-497 SESNHRRIG
+497 
-506 EIQQRTG
+506 
-513 EALQSVERTKQRAD
+513 
-527 QHHQAVTESE
+527 
-537 VISRFIA
+537 
-544 KLGEQL
+544 
-550 KTAIREPFREISHWL
+550 
-565 EHRERSKGDNREH
+565 
-578 LAEFGA
+578 GA

-589 AVEADDR
+589 AIEADDR
-596 ENSRENDFGRAIS
+596 ANNQENEFSRAIS
-609 TKVSSFNSTNIIKA
+609 TKISGVNPTSIFKA
-623 LEVLDQRRELERE
+623 LDVLDQRRELERE
-636 QARKNDK
+636 QARKNDR

>member
-62 ESDLTEADKAQ
+62 ESDLNEDDKAQ

-83 PGLTTGNYR
+83 PGLTPENYR

-150 YDLFDPDDPINRRSV
+150 HDLFDPDDPLNRRSV

-262 AEKRYQTCL
+262 AEKRYQTCI

-318 GEQLQQQH
+318 GEQLQQQY

-337 SRHEPTLAN
+337 SRHETTFAD
-346 IAVIKPSDSR
+346 IAVIKPRNNR

-368 FSPDVSATYFAY
+368 FSPDFSATYFAY
-380 QQYVFRLYQQNE
+380 QQYVFRLYQQNK
-392 LQRIKPDQDITA
+392 LQRTKPDQDITA
-404 EQIQRHKRDAEQSRV
+404 DRTTEASRSETSPKFEQSRV
-419 SEIRRGEPEYSEVR
+419 TEEVSANFIQGLENEFRSPTFEDHRRTAIAVEATTARTAESTRAYTSAISDNKRIESVHE
-433 NREGLAL
+433 NFKREA
-440 VRSNRPDSKEL
+440 
-451 REQLRSSAG
+451 QRSSADREEVSA
-460 NQLNESRST
+460 NNARIIRSNYLNNFF
-469 IITDYRTATAAAQR
+469 TDCTRELEITATDTFKRFSAELVDRESSQKLNSGNP
-483 ATEAARASITAYSD
+483 TEY
-497 SESNHRRIG
+497 
-506 EIQQRTG
+506 
-513 EALQSVERTKQRAD
+513 
-527 QHHQAVTESE
+527 
-537 VISRFIA
+537 
-544 KLGEQL
+544 
-550 KTAIREPFREISHWL
+550 
-565 EHRERSKGDNREH
+565 
-578 LAEFGA
+578 GA

-589 AVEADDR
+589 AIEADDR
-596 ENSRENDFGRAIS
+596 ANNQENEFSRAIS
-609 TKVSSFNSTNIIKA
+609 TKISGVNPTSIFKA
-623 LEVLDQRRELERE
+623 LDVLDQRRELERE
-636 QARKNDK
+636 QARKNDR

>member
-62 ESDLTEADKAQ
+62 ESDLNEDDKAQ

-83 PGLTTGNYR
+83 PGLTPENYR

-212 TKITKKQISIKNP
+212 TKITKKQISIKNL

-318 GEQLQQQH
+318 GEQLQQQY

-337 SRHEPTLAN
+337 SRHETTFAD
-346 IAVIKPSDSR
+346 IAVIKPRNNR

-368 FSPDVSATYFAY
+368 FSPDFSATYFAY
-380 QQYVFRLYQQNE
+380 QQYVFRLYQQNK
-392 LQRIKPDQDITA
+392 LQRTKPDQDITA
-404 EQIQRHKRDAEQSRV
+404 DRTTEASRSETSPKFEQSRV
-419 SEIRRGEPEYSEVR
+419 TEEVSANFIQGLENEFRSPTFEDHRRTAIAVEATTARTAESTRAYTSAISDNKRIESVHE
-433 NREGLAL
+433 NFKREA
-440 VRSNRPDSKEL
+440 
-451 REQLRSSAG
+451 QRSSADREEVSA
-460 NQLNESRST
+460 NNARIIRSNYLNNFF
-469 IITDYRTATAAAQR
+469 TDCTRELEITATDTFKRFSAELVDRESSQKLNSGNP
-483 ATEAARASITAYSD
+483 TEY
-497 SESNHRRIG
+497 
-506 EIQQRTG
+506 
-513 EALQSVERTKQRAD
+513 
-527 QHHQAVTESE
+527 
-537 VISRFIA
+537 
-544 KLGEQL
+544 
-550 KTAIREPFREISHWL
+550 
-565 EHRERSKGDNREH
+565 
-578 LAEFGA
+578 GA

-589 AVEADDR
+589 AIEADDR
-596 ENSRENDFGRAIS
+596 ANNQENEFSRAIS
-609 TKVSSFNSTNIIKA
+609 TKISRVNPTNIFTA
-623 LEVLDQRRELERE
+623 LDEIDRRRELQRE
-636 QARKNDK
+636 QALKNDN

>member
-12 EASGPLDYF
+12 GASGPLDYF

-26 DREHAKILLGDVNEV
+26 DREHAKILFGDVNEV

-73 IMRDFEKTLF
+73 IMHDFEKTLF

-92 ILWVEHRDKINEET
+92 ILWIEHRDKINEET

-150 YDLFDPDDPINRRSV
+150 HDLFDPDDPINRRSV

-198 KTLLDWCETVGFEV
+198 KTLLGWCETVGFEV
-212 TKITKKQISIKNP
+212 TKVTKKQISIENP
-225 ETGRPEV
+225 DTGRPEV
-232 FKGEFYEQNFRNTAK
+232 FIGEFYEQNFRNTAK

-285 LERYGN
+285 LERHGD
-291 GNRESRNGLDPKFT
+291 GNRKSGNGLDPKFT

-318 GEQLQQQH
+318 GEQLQQQY

-356 TSEAEKSPYFIN
+356 ASEAEKSPYFIN
-368 FSPDVSATYFAY
+368 FSPDFSATYFAY
-380 QQYVFRLYQQNE
+380 QQYVFRLYQQNK
-392 LQRIKPDQDITA
+392 LQRTKPDQDITA
-404 EQIQRHKRDAEQSRV
+404 DRASEASRSETSFKFEQSRV
-419 SEIRRGEPEYSEVR
+419 TEEISANCIQGLENEFRSPTFEDHRRTAIAVEATTARTTESTRAYTSAISDYRAVKGLHEDFK
-433 NREGLAL
+433 REA
-440 VRSNRPDSKEL
+440 
-451 REQLRSSAG
+451 QRSSDDRTEISADG
-460 NQLNESRST
+460 AETIRANYLSNFFTVCTRELES
-469 IITDYRTATAAAQR
+469 TATDTFKRFSAELVDRESSQKLNSGNP
-483 ATEAARASITAYSD
+483 TEY
-497 SESNHRRIG
+497 
-506 EIQQRTG
+506 
-513 EALQSVERTKQRAD
+513 
-527 QHHQAVTESE
+527 
-537 VISRFIA
+537 
-544 KLGEQL
+544 
-550 KTAIREPFREISHWL
+550 
-565 EHRERSKGDNREH
+565 
-578 LAEFGA
+578 GA

-589 AVEADDR
+589 AIEADDR
-596 ENSRENDFGRAIS
+596 ANNQENEFSRAIS
-609 TKVSSFNSTNIIKA
+609 TRISKVNPTNIFTA
-623 LEVLDQRRELERE
+623 LDELDRRRELQIE
-636 QARKNDK
+636 QELKNDN

>member
-62 ESDLTEADKAQ
+62 ESDLTEDDKAQ

-83 PGLTTGNYR
+83 PGLTPGNYR

-150 YDLFDPDDPINRRSV
+150 HDLFDPDDPINRRSV

-262 AEKRYQTCL
+262 AEKRYQTCI

-318 GEQLQQQH
+318 GEQLQQQY
-326 SGIEHG
+326 SGIEQG

-337 SRHEPTLAN
+337 SRHEPTFAD
-346 IAVIKPSDSR
+346 IAVIKPRNNR

-368 FSPDVSATYFAY
+368 FSPDFSATYFAY
-380 QQYVFRLYQQNE
+380 QQYVFRLYQQNK
-392 LQRIKPDQDITA
+392 LQRTKPDQDITA
-404 EQIQRHKRDAEQSRV
+404 DRTTEASRSETSPKFEQSRV
-419 SEIRRGEPEYSEVR
+419 TEEVSANFIQGLENEFRSPTFEDHRRTAIAVEATTARTAESTRAYTSAISDNKRIESVHE
-433 NREGLAL
+433 NFKREA
-440 VRSNRPDSKEL
+440 
-451 REQLRSSAG
+451 QRSSADREEVSA
-460 NQLNESRST
+460 NNARIIRSNYLNNFF
-469 IITDYRTATAAAQR
+469 TDCTRELEITATDTFKRFSAELVDRESSQKLNSGNP
-483 ATEAARASITAYSD
+483 TEY
-497 SESNHRRIG
+497 
-506 EIQQRTG
+506 
-513 EALQSVERTKQRAD
+513 
-527 QHHQAVTESE
+527 
-537 VISRFIA
+537 
-544 KLGEQL
+544 
-550 KTAIREPFREISHWL
+550 
-565 EHRERSKGDNREH
+565 
-578 LAEFGA
+578 GA

-589 AVEADDR
+589 AIEADDR
-596 ENSRENDFGRAIS
+596 ANNQENEFSRAIS
-609 TKVSSFNSTNIIKA
+609 TKISGVNPTSIFKA
-623 LEVLDQRRELERE
+623 LDVLDQRRELERE
-636 QARKNDK
+636 QARKNDR

>member
-49 YEKRYTSGCLSFY
+49 YDKRYTSGCLSFY

-150 YDLFDPDDPINRRSV
+150 HDLFDPDDPLNRRSV

-262 AEKRYQTCL
+262 AEKRYQTCI

-318 GEQLQQQH
+318 GEQLQQQY
-326 SGIEHG
+326 SGIEQG

-337 SRHEPTLAN
+337 SRHEPTFAD
-346 IAVIKPSDSR
+346 IAVIKPRNNR

-368 FSPDVSATYFAY
+368 FSPDFSATYFAY
-380 QQYVFRLYQQNE
+380 QQYVFRLYQQNK
-392 LQRIKPDQDITA
+392 LQRTKPDQDITA
-404 EQIQRHKRDAEQSRV
+404 DRASEASRSETSFKFEQSRV
-419 SEIRRGEPEYSEVR
+419 TEEISANCIQGLENEFRSPTFEDHRRTAIAVEATTARTTESTRAYTSAISDNKRIESVHE
-433 NREGLAL
+433 NFKREA
-440 VRSNRPDSKEL
+440 
-451 REQLRSSAG
+451 QRSSADREEVSA
-460 NQLNESRST
+460 NNARIIRSNYLNNFF
-469 IITDYRTATAAAQR
+469 TDCTRELEITATDTFKRFSAELVDRESSQKLNSGNP
-483 ATEAARASITAYSD
+483 TEY
-497 SESNHRRIG
+497 
-506 EIQQRTG
+506 
-513 EALQSVERTKQRAD
+513 
-527 QHHQAVTESE
+527 
-537 VISRFIA
+537 
-544 KLGEQL
+544 
-550 KTAIREPFREISHWL
+550 
-565 EHRERSKGDNREH
+565 
-578 LAEFGA
+578 GA

-589 AVEADDR
+589 AIEADDR
-596 ENSRENDFGRAIS
+596 ANNQENEFSRAIS
-609 TKVSSFNSTNIIKA
+609 TKISGVNPTSIFKA
-623 LEVLDQRRELERE
+623 LDVLDQRRELERE
-636 QARKNDK
+636 QARKNDR

>member
-83 PGLTTGNYR
+83 PGLTPENYR

-150 YDLFDPDDPINRRSV
+150 HDLFDPDDPLNRRSV

-262 AEKRYQTCL
+262 AEKRYQTCI

-318 GEQLQQQH
+318 GEQLQQQY
-326 SGIEHG
+326 SGIEQG

-337 SRHEPTLAN
+337 SRHEPTFAD
-346 IAVIKPSDSR
+346 IAVIKPRNNR

-368 FSPDVSATYFAY
+368 FSPDFSATYFAY
-380 QQYVFRLYQQNE
+380 QQYVFRLYQQNK
-392 LQRIKPDQDITA
+392 LQRTKPDQDITA
-404 EQIQRHKRDAEQSRV
+404 DRTTEASRSETSPKFEQSRV
-419 SEIRRGEPEYSEVR
+419 TEEVSANFIQGLENEFRSPTFEDHRRTAIAVEATTARTAESTRAYTSAISDNKRIESVHE
-433 NREGLAL
+433 NFKREA
-440 VRSNRPDSKEL
+440 
-451 REQLRSSAG
+451 QRSSADREEVSA
-460 NQLNESRST
+460 NNARIIRSNYLNNFF
-469 IITDYRTATAAAQR
+469 TDCTRELEITATDTFKRFSAELVDRESSQKLNSGNP
-483 ATEAARASITAYSD
+483 TEY
-497 SESNHRRIG
+497 
-506 EIQQRTG
+506 
-513 EALQSVERTKQRAD
+513 
-527 QHHQAVTESE
+527 
-537 VISRFIA
+537 
-544 KLGEQL
+544 
-550 KTAIREPFREISHWL
+550 
-565 EHRERSKGDNREH
+565 
-578 LAEFGA
+578 GA

-589 AVEADDR
+589 AIEADDR
-596 ENSRENDFGRAIS
+596 ANNQENEFSRAIS
-609 TKVSSFNSTNIIKA
+609 TKISGVNPTSIFKA
-623 LEVLDQRRELERE
+623 LDVLDQRRELERE
-636 QARKNDK
+636 QARKNDR

>member
-318 GEQLQQQH
+318 GEQLQQQY

-337 SRHEPTLAN
+337 SRHETTFAD
-346 IAVIKPSDSR
+346 IAVIKPRNNR

-368 FSPDVSATYFAY
+368 FSPDFSATYFAY
-380 QQYVFRLYQQNE
+380 QQYVFRLYQQNK
-392 LQRIKPDQDITA
+392 LQRTKPDQDITA
-404 EQIQRHKRDAEQSRV
+404 DRTTEASRSETSPKFEQSRV
-419 SEIRRGEPEYSEVR
+419 TEEVSANFIQGLENEFRSPTFEDHRRTAIAVEATTARTAESTRAYTSAISDNKRIESVHE
-433 NREGLAL
+433 NFKREA
-440 VRSNRPDSKEL
+440 
-451 REQLRSSAG
+451 QRSSADREEVSA
-460 NQLNESRST
+460 NNARIIRSNYLNNFF
-469 IITDYRTATAAAQR
+469 TDCTRELEITATDTFKRFSAELVDRESSQKLNSGNP
-483 ATEAARASITAYSD
+483 TEY
-497 SESNHRRIG
+497 
-506 EIQQRTG
+506 
-513 EALQSVERTKQRAD
+513 
-527 QHHQAVTESE
+527 
-537 VISRFIA
+537 
-544 KLGEQL
+544 
-550 KTAIREPFREISHWL
+550 
-565 EHRERSKGDNREH
+565 
-578 LAEFGA
+578 GA

-589 AVEADDR
+589 AIEADDR
-596 ENSRENDFGRAIS
+596 ANNQENDFSRAIS
-609 TKVSSFNSTNIIKA
+609 TKISGVNPTNIFTA
-623 LEVLDQRRELERE
+623 LDELDRRRELQKE
-636 QARKNDK
+636 QALKNDNS
-643 GYDSPRPF
+643 YDSPRPF

>member
-12 EASGPLDYF
+12 GASGPLDYF

-62 ESDLTEADKAQ
+62 ESDLNEDDKAQ

-92 ILWVEHRDKINEET
+92 ILWIEHRDKINEET

-165 KIAQNLPKESKEFK
+165 KIAQNLPKKSKEFK
-179 AQVHDEI
+179 ALVHDEI

-198 KTLLDWCETVGFEV
+198 KTLLGWCETVGFEV

-232 FKGEFYEQNFRNTAK
+232 FTGEFYEQNFRNTAK

-271 ERHEKLCEAKSKYH
+271 ERYEKLCEAKSKYH
-285 LERYGN
+285 LERHGN
-291 GNRESRNGLDPKFT
+291 GNRESGNGLDSKFT

-318 GEQLQQQH
+318 GEQLQQQY
-326 SGIEHG
+326 SGIEQG

-368 FSPDVSATYFAY
+368 FSPDFSASYFAY
-380 QQYVFRLYQQNE
+380 QQYVSRLYQQNKV
-392 LQRIKPDQDITA
+392 QRIKSDQDITA
-404 EQIQRHKRDAEQSRV
+404 DRTTEASRSETSPKFEQSRV
-419 SEIRRGEPEYSEVR
+419 KEEVPANKLQGLSNEFRSPIIENYRRTTASIEATTARTAESTRAYTSAISDNKRIESVHENFKREAQRSSADREEVSANNTR
-433 NREGLAL
+433 T
-440 VRSNRPDSKEL
+440 VRSNYLINFFTDCTREL
-451 REQLRSSAG
+451 
-460 NQLNESRST
+460 ES
-469 IITDYRTATAAAQR
+469 TATDTFKRFSAELVDRESSQKLNSGNP
-483 ATEAARASITAYSD
+483 TEY
-497 SESNHRRIG
+497 
-506 EIQQRTG
+506 
-513 EALQSVERTKQRAD
+513 
-527 QHHQAVTESE
+527 
-537 VISRFIA
+537 
-544 KLGEQL
+544 
-550 KTAIREPFREISHWL
+550 
-565 EHRERSKGDNREH
+565 
-578 LAEFGA
+578 GA

-589 AVEADDR
+589 AIEADDR
-596 ENSRENDFGRAIS
+596 ANNQENEFSRAIS
-609 TKVSSFNSTNIIKA
+609 TRISKVNPTNIFTA
-623 LEVLDQRRELERE
+623 LDELDRRRELQRE
-636 QARKNDK
+636 QALKNDN

>member
-12 EASGPLDYF
+12 GASGPLDYF

-62 ESDLTEADKAQ
+62 ESDLNEDDKAQ

-83 PGLTTGNYR
+83 PGLTPGNYR

-150 YDLFDPDDPINRRSV
+150 HDLFDPDDPINRRSF

-198 KTLLDWCETVGFEV
+198 KSLLNWCETVGFEV
-212 TKITKKQISIKNP
+212 TKITKKQISIKNL

-285 LERYGN
+285 LERHGD
-291 GNRESRNGLDPKFT
+291 GNRESGNGLDSKFT

-318 GEQLQQQH
+318 GEQLQQQY

-356 TSEAEKSPYFIN
+356 ASEAEKSPYFIN
-368 FSPDVSATYFAY
+368 FSPDFSATYFAY
-380 QQYVFRLYQQNE
+380 QQYVFRLYQQKK
-392 LQRIKPDQDITA
+392 LQRTKPDQEITA
-404 EQIQRHKRDAEQSRV
+404 DRTTEASRSETSPKFEQSRV
-419 SEIRRGEPEYSEVR
+419 TEEVSANFIQGLGNEFRSPTFEDHRRTAIAVEATTARTAESTRAYTSAISDNKRIESVHENFKREAQRSSADREEVSANNTR
-433 NREGLAL
+433 T
-440 VRSNRPDSKEL
+440 VRSNYLINFFTVCTREL
-451 REQLRSSAG
+451 
-460 NQLNESRST
+460 ES
-469 IITDYRTATAAAQR
+469 TATD
-483 ATEAARASITAYSD
+483 TF
-497 SESNHRRIG
+497 
-506 EIQQRTG
+506 
-513 EALQSVERTKQRAD
+513 K
-527 QHHQAVTESE
+527 
-537 VISRFIA
+537 RF
-544 KLGEQL
+544 
-550 KTAIREPFREISHWL
+550 S
-565 EHRERSKGDNREH
+565 
-578 LAEFGA
+578 AEL
-584 SRDRT
+584 
-589 AVEADDR
+589 VDR
-596 ENSRENDFGRAIS
+596 ESSQKLNSGNLEANDRANNQENEFSRAIS
-609 TKVSSFNSTNIIKA
+609 TKISGVNPTSIFTA
-623 LEVLDQRRELERE
+623 LDVLDQRRELERE
-636 QARKNDK
+636 QARKNDQ

>member
-1 MIVDFFEHGTG
+1 MIVDFFEHGSG

-26 DREHAKILLGDVNEV
+26 DREHAKVLLGDVSEV

-62 ESDLTEADKAQ
+62 ESDLTDVAKAQ

-150 YDLFDPDDPINRRSV
+150 YDLFNPDDPINRRSV

-198 KTLLDWCETVGFEV
+198 KTLLNWCETVGFEV

-271 ERHEKLCEAKSKYH
+271 ERYEKLCEAKSKYH
-285 LERYGN
+285 LERHGN
-291 GNRESRNGLDPKFT
+291 GNRESGNGLDSKFT

-318 GEQLQQQH
+318 GEQLQQQY

-332 SSEAD
+332 FSEAD
-337 SRHEPTLAN
+337 SRYEPTLAN
-346 IAVIKPSDSR
+346 IAVIKSSDSR

-380 QQYVFRLYQQNE
+380 QQYVFRLYQQNK

-404 EQIQRHKRDAEQSRV
+404 DRASEASRSETSPKFEQIRVTEKVSANFIQGLENEFRSPTFEDHRRTAIAVEATTARTAESTRAYTSAISDNKRIESV
-419 SEIRRGEPEYSEVR
+419 HE
-433 NREGLAL
+433 NFKREA
-440 VRSNRPDSKEL
+440 
-451 REQLRSSAG
+451 QRSSADREEVSA
-460 NQLNESRST
+460 NNARIIRSNYLNNFF
-469 IITDYRTATAAAQR
+469 TDCTRELEITATDTFKRFSAELVDRESSQKLNSGNP
-483 ATEAARASITAYSD
+483 TEY
-497 SESNHRRIG
+497 
-506 EIQQRTG
+506 
-513 EALQSVERTKQRAD
+513 
-527 QHHQAVTESE
+527 
-537 VISRFIA
+537 
-544 KLGEQL
+544 
-550 KTAIREPFREISHWL
+550 
-565 EHRERSKGDNREH
+565 
-578 LAEFGA
+578 GA

-589 AVEADDR
+589 AIEADDR
-596 ENSRENDFGRAIS
+596 ANNQENEFSRAIS
-609 TKVSSFNSTNIIKA
+609 TKISGVNPTSIFKA
-623 LEVLDQRRELERE
+623 LDVLDQRRELERE
-636 QARKNDK
+636 QARKNDR

>member
-62 ESDLTEADKAQ
+62 ESDLNEDDKAQ

-83 PGLTTGNYR
+83 PGLTPENYR

-150 YDLFDPDDPINRRSV
+150 HDLFDPDDPLNRRSV

-179 AQVHDEI
+179 AHVHDEI

-262 AEKRYQTCL
+262 AEKRYQTCI

-318 GEQLQQQH
+318 GEQLQQQY
-326 SGIEHG
+326 SGIEQG

-337 SRHEPTLAN
+337 SRHEPTFAD
-346 IAVIKPSDSR
+346 IAVIKPRNNR

-368 FSPDVSATYFAY
+368 FSPDFSATYFAY

-404 EQIQRHKRDAEQSRV
+404 DRASEASRSETSFKFEQSRV
-419 SEIRRGEPEYSEVR
+419 TEEISA
-433 NREGLAL
+433 NCIQGLENEF
-440 VRSNRPDSKEL
+440 RSPTFEDHR
-451 REQLRSSAG
+451 
-460 NQLNESRST
+460 
-469 IITDYRTATAAAQR
+469 RTA
-483 ATEAARASITAYSD
+483 I
-497 SESNHRRIG
+497 
-506 EIQQRTG
+506 
-513 EALQSVERTKQRAD
+513 
-527 QHHQAVTESE
+527 
-537 VISRFIA
+537 
-544 KLGEQL
+544 
-550 KTAIREPFREISHWL
+550 
-565 EHRERSKGDNREH
+565 
-578 LAEFGA
+578 
-584 SRDRT
+584 
-589 AVEADDR
+589 AVEATTAR
-596 ENSRENDFGRAIS
+596 TTESTRAYTSAIS
-609 TKVSSFNSTNIIKA
+609 DYRAVKRLHEDFKREAQRSSYDSAEVSANRAKSIRTDYFSKFFEETTRKFGISASRTFERISDEFEYRFRSEANNSQRASEVSADRDRKADQSIGTTNEREVRLSKQLSRKISGFSTENIFKA
-623 LEVLDQRRELERE
+623 LDELEK
-636 QARKNDK
+636 RKQKIIDNDLPSI
-643 GYDSPRPF
+643 DW

>member
-380 QQYVFRLYQQNE
+380 QQYVFRLYQQNK
-392 LQRIKPDQDITA
+392 LQRTKPDQDITA
-404 EQIQRHKRDAEQSRV
+404 DRASEASRSETSFKFEQSRV
-419 SEIRRGEPEYSEVR
+419 TEEISANCIQGLENEFRSPTFEDHRRTAIAVEATTARTTESTRAYTSAISDYRAVKGLHEDFK
-433 NREGLAL
+433 REA
-440 VRSNRPDSKEL
+440 
-451 REQLRSSAG
+451 QRSS
-460 NQLNESRST
+460 
-469 IITDYRTATAAAQR
+469 DDRT
-483 ATEAARASITAYSD
+483 
-497 SESNHRRIG
+497 
-506 EIQQRTG
+506 
-513 EALQSVERTKQRAD
+513 
-527 QHHQAVTESE
+527 
-537 VISRFIA
+537 
-544 KLGEQL
+544 
-550 KTAIREPFREISHWL
+550 EISADGAETIRANYLSNFFRNYARQL
-565 EHRERSKGDNREH
+565 ESTVTNTFKRFSAELGDRERSQELDQARITEY
-578 LAEFGA
+578 GA

-589 AVEADDR
+589 AIEADDR
-596 ENSRENDFGRAIS
+596 ANNQENEFRRAIS
-609 TKVSSFNSTNIIKA
+609 TKISGVNPTSIFTA
-623 LEVLDQRRELERE
+623 LDVLDQRRELERE
-636 QARKNDK
+636 QARKNDR

>member
-49 YEKRYTSGCLSFY
+49 YDKRYTSGCLSFY

-179 AQVHDEI
+179 AHVHDEI

-318 GEQLQQQH
+318 GEQLQQQY
-326 SGIEHG
+326 SGIEQG

-337 SRHEPTLAN
+337 SRHEPTFAD
-346 IAVIKPSDSR
+346 IAVIKPRNNR

-368 FSPDVSATYFAY
+368 FSPDFSATYFAY
-380 QQYVFRLYQQNE
+380 QQYVFRLYQQNK
-392 LQRIKPDQDITA
+392 LQRTKPDQDITA
-404 EQIQRHKRDAEQSRV
+404 DRASEASRSETSFKFEQSRV
-419 SEIRRGEPEYSEVR
+419 TEEVSANFIQGLENEFRSPTFEDHRRTAIAVEATTARTAESTRAYTSAISDNKWIESVHE
-433 NREGLAL
+433 NFKREA
-440 VRSNRPDSKEL
+440 
-451 REQLRSSAG
+451 QRSSADREEVSANNTRTVRANYLSNFFTRCTG
-460 NQLNESRST
+460 ELENTVADTFKRFSEELADRQSSQKSGIEDYSASSRIGDQQSIET
-469 IITDYRTATAAAQR
+469 TSRT
-483 ATEAARASITAYSD
+483 
-497 SESNHRRIG
+497 NHR
-506 EIQQRTG
+506 EN
-513 EALQSVERTKQRAD
+513 EFSRAVS
-527 QHHQAVTESE
+527 A
-537 VISRFIA
+537 
-544 KLGEQL
+544 
-550 KTAIREPFREISHWL
+550 EIS
-565 EHRERSKGDNREH
+565 SINPT
-578 LAEFGA
+578 
-584 SRDRT
+584 S
-589 AVEADDR
+589 V
-596 ENSRENDFGRAIS
+596 
-609 TKVSSFNSTNIIKA
+609 IKA
-623 LEVLDQRRELERE
+623 LDVLDQRKELQRE
-636 QARKNDK
+636 QERQRSRD
-643 GYDSPRPF
+643 YDSPSPF

>member
-62 ESDLTEADKAQ
+62 ESDLNEDDKAQ

-83 PGLTTGNYR
+83 PGLTPENYR

-262 AEKRYQTCL
+262 AEKRYQTCI

-318 GEQLQQQH
+318 GEQLQQQY
-326 SGIEHG
+326 SGIEQG

-337 SRHEPTLAN
+337 SRHEPTFAD
-346 IAVIKPSDSR
+346 IAVIKPRNNR

-368 FSPDVSATYFAY
+368 FSPDFSATYFAY
-380 QQYVFRLYQQNE
+380 QQYVFRLYQQNK
-392 LQRIKPDQDITA
+392 LQRTKPDQDITA
-404 EQIQRHKRDAEQSRV
+404 DRASEASRSETSFKFEQSRV
-419 SEIRRGEPEYSEVR
+419 TEEISANCIQGLENEFRSPTFEDHRRTAIAVEATTARTAESTRAYTSAISDNKRIESVHE
-433 NREGLAL
+433 NFKREA
-440 VRSNRPDSKEL
+440 
-451 REQLRSSAG
+451 QRSSADREEVSA
-460 NQLNESRST
+460 NNARIIRSNYLNNFF
-469 IITDYRTATAAAQR
+469 TDCTRELEITATDTFKRFSAELVDRESSQKLNSGNP
-483 ATEAARASITAYSD
+483 TEY
-497 SESNHRRIG
+497 
-506 EIQQRTG
+506 
-513 EALQSVERTKQRAD
+513 
-527 QHHQAVTESE
+527 
-537 VISRFIA
+537 
-544 KLGEQL
+544 
-550 KTAIREPFREISHWL
+550 
-565 EHRERSKGDNREH
+565 
-578 LAEFGA
+578 GA

-589 AVEADDR
+589 AIEADDR
-596 ENSRENDFGRAIS
+596 ANNQENEFSRAIS
-609 TKVSSFNSTNIIKA
+609 TKISGVNPTSIFKA
-623 LEVLDQRRELERE
+623 LDVLDQRRELERE
-636 QARKNDK
+636 QARKNDR

>member
-150 YDLFDPDDPINRRSV
+150 HDLFDPDDPLNRRSV

-318 GEQLQQQH
+318 GEQLQQQY
-326 SGIEHG
+326 SGIEQG

-337 SRHEPTLAN
+337 SRHEPTFAD
-346 IAVIKPSDSR
+346 IAVIKPRNNR

-368 FSPDVSATYFAY
+368 FSPDFSATYFAY
-380 QQYVFRLYQQNE
+380 QQYVFRLYQQNK
-392 LQRIKPDQDITA
+392 LQRTKPDQDITA
-404 EQIQRHKRDAEQSRV
+404 DRASEASRSETSFKFEQSRV
-419 SEIRRGEPEYSEVR
+419 TEEISANCIQGLENEFRSPTFEDHRRTAIAVEATTARTTESTRAYTSAISDYRAVKGLHEDFK
-433 NREGLAL
+433 REA
-440 VRSNRPDSKEL
+440 
-451 REQLRSSAG
+451 QRSS
-460 NQLNESRST
+460 
-469 IITDYRTATAAAQR
+469 DDRT
-483 ATEAARASITAYSD
+483 
-497 SESNHRRIG
+497 
-506 EIQQRTG
+506 
-513 EALQSVERTKQRAD
+513 
-527 QHHQAVTESE
+527 
-537 VISRFIA
+537 
-544 KLGEQL
+544 
-550 KTAIREPFREISHWL
+550 EISADGAETIRANYLSNFFRNYARQL
-565 EHRERSKGDNREH
+565 ESTVTNTFKRFSEELGDRERSQELDQARITEY
-578 LAEFGA
+578 GA

-589 AVEADDR
+589 AIEADDR
-596 ENSRENDFGRAIS
+596 ANNQENDFSRAIS
-609 TKVSSFNSTNIIKA
+609 TKISGVNPTNIFTA
-623 LEVLDQRRELERE
+623 LDELDRRRELQKE
-636 QARKNDK
+636 QALKNDN

>member
-1 MIVDFFEHGTG
+1 MIVDFFEHGSG

-26 DREHAKILLGDVNEV
+26 DREHAKVLLGDVSEV

-62 ESDLTEADKAQ
+62 ESDLTDVAKAQ

-150 YDLFDPDDPINRRSV
+150 YDLFNPDDPINRRSV

-198 KTLLDWCETVGFEV
+198 KTLLNWCETVGFEV

-318 GEQLQQQH
+318 GEQLQQQY
-326 SGIEHG
+326 SGIEQG

-337 SRHEPTLAN
+337 SRHEPTFAD
-346 IAVIKPSDSR
+346 IAVIKPRNNR

-368 FSPDVSATYFAY
+368 FSPDFSATYFAY
-380 QQYVFRLYQQNE
+380 QQYVFRLYQQNK
-392 LQRIKPDQDITA
+392 LQRTKPDQDITA
-404 EQIQRHKRDAEQSRV
+404 DRASEASRSETSFKFEQSRV
-419 SEIRRGEPEYSEVR
+419 TEEISANCIQGLENEFRSPTFEDHRRTAIAVEATTARTTESTRAYTSAISDYRAVKGLHEDFK
-433 NREGLAL
+433 REA
-440 VRSNRPDSKEL
+440 
-451 REQLRSSAG
+451 QRSS
-460 NQLNESRST
+460 
-469 IITDYRTATAAAQR
+469 DDRT
-483 ATEAARASITAYSD
+483 
-497 SESNHRRIG
+497 
-506 EIQQRTG
+506 
-513 EALQSVERTKQRAD
+513 
-527 QHHQAVTESE
+527 
-537 VISRFIA
+537 
-544 KLGEQL
+544 
-550 KTAIREPFREISHWL
+550 EISADGAETIRANYLSNFFRNYARQL
-565 EHRERSKGDNREH
+565 ESTVTNTFKRFSEELGDRERSQELDQARITEY
-578 LAEFGA
+578 GA

-589 AVEADDR
+589 AIEADDR
-596 ENSRENDFGRAIS
+596 ANNQENEFRRAIS
-609 TKVSSFNSTNIIKA
+609 TKISGVNPTSIFTA
-623 LEVLDQRRELERE
+623 LDVLDQRRELERE
-636 QARKNDK
+636 QARKNDR